1 MEDGLLG
8 IGAAMLSR
16 SQSRLETTTANVAN
30 MTTPGFK
37 KQRITQTFAG
47 TLSQLTATT
56 FPTTDFS
63 QGVLK
68 RTDGRLDL
76 ALSGPGFFQVRDGQ
90 GDLFFTRSGQ
100 FTRSAQGRVIDGRGM
115 TLQGSDGNDLVI
127 GSSDIQIAENGTVTQ
142 NGRPI
147 GRVGVFSPADG
158 ARLGVYAGSLF
169 RSAGTDMEE
178 VDNPMVRQGKLES
191 SNVDVSSEMTEIM
204 SAMRQAE
211 AGSRIVQTFDALMGQ
226 TISTFGRSGK

>member
-37 KQRITQTFAG
+37 KQRVTQTFAG
-47 TLSQLTATT
+47 TLSELAATT
-56 FPTTDFS
+56 ILTTDFS

-68 RTDGRLDL
+68 TTDGRLDL

-100 FTRSAQGRVIDGRGM
+100 FIRSTQGRVIDGRGM
-115 TLQGSDGNDLVI
+115 TLQGSDSNDLVI
-127 GSSDIQIAENGTVTQ
+127 GPGDVQIAENGTVTQ

-147 GRVGVFSPADG
+147 GRVGVFLPANG
-158 ARLGVYAGSLF
+158 ARLGAYAGSLF
-169 RSAGTDMEE
+169 RSAGFGMEE
-178 VDNPMVRQGKLES
+178 VANPMVRQGKLEG
-191 SNVDVSSEMTEIM
+191 SNVDMSTEMTEIM

-211 AGSRIVQTFDALMGQ
+211 MGSRIVQTFDALTGQ
-226 TISTFGRSGK
+226 AISTFGRSGR